1 MIFDAPSLLPVA
13 RKCFSI
19 RYSTVLVTKT
29 NYPIMFECDRFNL
42 RESSIDFKYRSARAG
57 SFGNYNALA
66 KEKES
71 FA

>member
-1 MIFDAPSLLPVA
+1 MTFDAFLLDA
-13 RKCFSI
+13 RNCVS
-19 RYSTVLVTKT
+19 V
-29 NYPIMFECDRFNL
+29 MARFNL

-57 SFGNYNALA
+57 SFEDYNALV